1 MCSEHSWS
9 LKLHRNVISLYFQG
23 EILRG
28 KIDWIIFSPTRRGDN
43 WNIIEDYL
51 HRCSRM
57 LFFLFWPTHWESQM
71 KALRALLHLQNH
83 YCQQKSIADLE
94 VVTSIHLFI
103 FRHFA
108 IQLRGGKKLLLNFHS
123 TKFSFNK
130 SFNKHI
136 KVSWRCYIRI
146 PLLFIMN
153 PSSPSVNTRG
163 NCLAR

>member
-1 MCSEHSWS
+1 
-9 LKLHRNVISLYFQG
+9 
-23 EILRG
+23 
-28 KIDWIIFSPTRRGDN
+28 
-43 WNIIEDYL
+43 
-51 HRCSRM
+51 M
-57 LFFLFWPTHWESQM
+57 LFFLFCPTHWESQM

-108 IQLRGGKKLLLNFHS
+108 IQLREERSYCCVFPFN
-123 TKFSFNK
+123 KFSFNK

-136 KVSWRCYIRI
+136 KVSWRCYII

-153 PSSPSVNTRG
+153 PSSPSVNTPGQLSRPVIPGSGGTWRMSDQTFKRIFNDVKKFLVQVKIQVSERG
-163 NCLAR
+163 MEAGPTHVSLDQV